1 MNGAVTSHVS
11 SHKTIVVTGAS
22 DGIGAAAAR
31 ALGAD
36 GHEVVVV
43 GRDPGKTAAVADEL
57 GAERHV
63 ADYARL
69 DDVRALAAALAA
81 AHPRIDVLANNAG
94 SIRGARQLTVDG
106 HEMTFQVNHL
116 APFLLTN
123 LLMGTLL
130 ASSAAVITTS
140 SMASRNARLDL
151 DDLDM
156 AAGYAPFRAYGASKL
171 ANVLFTRELHRR
183 FHDRGLSSAAF
194 HPGVVATSF
203 GVTDGPFITRFYG
216 SALARALFSSPARG
230 ARWLVR
236 LAEGAPDVDWTSG
249 QYWVHDRVGRT
260 SPQAD
265 DADVARRLWEASA
278 AMVGLG

>member
-1 MNGAVTSHVS
+1 MCAVS
-11 SHKTIVVTGAS
+11 SKTIVITGAS

-31 ALGAD
+31 ALSAD
-36 GHEVVVV
+36 GHRVVVV
-43 GRDPGKTAAVADEL
+43 GRDPGRTNAVADEL

-63 ADYARL
+63 ADYERL

-81 AHPRIDVLANNAG
+81 AHPHIDVLANNAG
-94 SIRGARQLTVDG
+94 RISGARRLTADG
-106 HEMTFQVNHL
+106 HEVTFQVNHL

-123 LLMGTLL
+123 LLMDTLL

-156 AAGYAPFRAYGASKL
+156 AAAYTSFGAYGASKL
-171 ANVLFTRELHRR
+171 ANILFTRELHRR
-183 FHDRGLSSAAF
+183 FHGRGLSSAAF

-203 GVTDGPFITRFYG
+203 GVKDGPSITRLYG
-216 SALARALFSSPARG
+216 TALARAVFSSPQRG
-230 ARWLVR
+230 ASRLVH
-236 LAEGAPDVDWTSG
+236 LAEGTPGVDWPSG
-249 QYWVHDRVGRT
+249 QYWVRGQLGRT

-265 DADVARRLWEASA
+265 DAEAARRLWDISA
-278 AMVGLG
+278 TMVGLE

>member
-1 MNGAVTSHVS
+1 MCAVTSP
-11 SHKTIVVTGAS
+11 KTIVITGAS

-31 ALGAD
+31 ALAAN
-36 GHEVVVV
+36 GHHVVVV
-43 GRDPGKTAAVADEL
+43 GRDPGKTDAVADEL
-57 GAERHV
+57 GVERHY
-63 ADYARL
+63 ADYERL
-69 DDVRALAAALAA
+69 ADVRTLAAALAA

-94 SIRGARQLTVDG
+94 RINGTRRVTGDG
-106 HEMTFQVNHL
+106 HEVTFQVNHL

-123 LLMGTLL
+123 LLMDTLL

-156 AAGYAPFRAYGASKL
+156 AAGYSSFGAYGASKL
-171 ANVLFTRELHRR
+171 ANILFTRELHRR
-183 FHDRGLSSAAF
+183 FHERGLSSAAF

-203 GVTDGPFITRFYG
+203 GGKGGPSVTRLYG
-216 SALARALFSSPARG
+216 TALARALFASPQQGGSR
-230 ARWLVR
+230 LVH
-236 LAEGAPDVDWTSG
+236 LAEGTPGVDWASG
-249 QYWVHDRVGRT
+249 QYWVRGQIGRT

-265 DADVARRLWEASA
+265 DADVARRLWETSA

>member
-1 MNGAVTSHVS
+1 VTS
-11 SHKTIVVTGAS
+11 KTIVITGAS

-31 ALGAD
+31 ALVAD
-36 GHEVVVV
+36 GHHVVVV
-43 GRDPGKTAAVADEL
+43 GRDPGKTNAVADEL
-57 GAERHV
+57 GTERHV

-94 SIRGARQLTVDG
+94 GIRGARRLTADG
-106 HEMTFQVNHL
+106 HEETFQVNHL
-116 APFLLTN
+116 APFLLTS
-123 LLMGTLL
+123 LLMDTLL
-130 ASSAAVITTS
+130 ASSAAVVTTS

-171 ANVLFTRELHRR
+171 ANILFTRELHRR
-183 FHDRGLSSAAF
+183 FHGQGLSSAAF

-203 GVTDGPFITRFYG
+203 GGKDGPAVTRLYG
-216 SALARALFSSPARG
+216 TGLARLVFSSPRRG
-230 ARWLVR
+230 GSRLVR
-236 LAEGAPDVDWTSG
+236 LAESTPGVDWASG
-249 QYWVHDRVGRT
+249 QYWVGGRIGRT

-265 DADVARRLWEASA
+265 DAEAARRLWEASA
-278 AMVGLG
+278 EMVGR